1 MKTFTDNAG
10 RTWTVALNVT
20 TLKRVKSLC
29 GVDLLDVVNDS
40 GKLIERLVGDPVLL
54 CDVIFALCKE
64 QADAKSVSDE
74 DFGCAMA
81 GDPIETAT
89 TALLEELVDFFPKGK
104 REVLRRAL
112 QKMRLYEEKFLKAAH
127 LKLDDPTMDQAVDR
141 AIRSAFKAEEDRR
154 ADLLEG
160 LHSTPGDSSGSAP
173 AS

>member
-29 GVDLLDVVNDS
+29 GVDLLDAVNDG
-40 GKLIERLVGDPVLL
+40 GKLLERLTGDPVLL
-54 CDVIFALCKE
+54 CDVIFSLCKE
-64 QADAKSVSDE
+64 QADAKSITDV

-81 GDPIETAT
+81 GDPIEAAT
-89 TALLEELVDFFPKGK
+89 TALLEELVDFFPRGK

-112 QKMRLYEEKFLKAAH
+112 QKMHQYEEKFLKAAH
-127 LKLDDPTMDQAVDR
+127 LKLDDPKMDEAVDK
-141 AIRSAFKAEEDRR
+141 AIENA
-154 ADLLEG
+154 L
-160 LHSTPGDSSGSAP
+160 TPGDSSGSAP

>member
-20 TLKRVKSLC
+20 ALKRVKSLC
-29 GVDLLDVVNDS
+29 GVDLLGVVSD
-40 GKLIERLVGDPVLL
+40 GGQLIERLASDPVIL
-54 CDVIFALCKE
+54 CDVIFAVCKE
-64 QADAKSVSDE
+64 EAEAKNITDV

-81 GDPIETAT
+81 GDPIEAAT
-89 TALLEELVDFFPKGK
+89 TALLEELVDFFPRGK

-127 LKLDDPTMDQAVDR
+127 LKLDDPKMDEAVDK
-141 AIRSAFKAEEDRR
+141 AIETA
-154 ADLLEG
+154 

>member
-29 GVDLLDVVNDS
+29 GVDLLGVVNDS
-40 GKLIERLVGDPVLL
+40 GKLLERLTGDPILL

-64 QADAKSVSDE
+64 QADAKSITDM

-81 GDPIETAT
+81 GDPIEAAT
-89 TALLEELVDFFPKGK
+89 TALLEELVDFFPRGK

-112 QKMRLYEEKFLKAAH
+112 QKMRQYEEKFLKAAH
-127 LKLDDPTMDQAVDR
+127 LKLDDPKMDEAVEK
-141 AIRSAFKAEEDRR
+141 AITGA
-154 ADLLEG
+154 LN
-160 LHSTPGDSSGSAP
+160 STPGDSSGSAP
-173 AS
+173 GS